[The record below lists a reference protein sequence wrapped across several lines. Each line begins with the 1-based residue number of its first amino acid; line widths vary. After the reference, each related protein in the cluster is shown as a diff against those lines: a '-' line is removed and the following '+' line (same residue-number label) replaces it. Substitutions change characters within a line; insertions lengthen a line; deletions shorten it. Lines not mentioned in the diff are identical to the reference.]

1 MPVFQYEAM
10 DASGKEVR
18 AEINATS
25 QEEAI
30 SRIRG
35 QGQFPTHIRLK
46 GRTAR
51 AAGPSKKGKTFA
63 IGRVST
69 KQLTQFTRQMST
81 LQDAGLPILRSLRIL
96 EGQTKPG
103 VLKNA
108 LQDIIEDVEA
118 GSTLSEAME
127 KHPKAFDR
135 LYVHTVRAGEA
146 GGVLDQI
153 LRKLADFME
162 KAVALK
168 RRIVGAMIYPVMVI
182 GIAVVILMAIMK
194 WIVPKFIEIFAKFKI
209 PQLPLPTRILVGVSH
224 FVGGY
229 SYVDAA
235 GVSHYTWGYWYVLLL
250 VPVLLWA
257 ILRMTKA
264 SRKGQYML
272 DWVKMKIPIVGSIVN
287 RTAIARFAR
296 TLGTLISSGVPIL
309 EALNITRE
317 TVGNAVVSQALGQVH
332 DSIREGESIAGPLR
346 QSGVV
351 DPIVVNMVDVGEE
364 TGELDK
370 MLLKVADT
378 CDGEV
383 DHLVGTL
390 MSAMEPLLVVFL
402 GATIGSIVIALF
414 LPLVE
419 LIKQVGQG

>member
-1 MPVFQYEAM
+1 M
-10 DASGKEVR
+10 DATGKEVR
-18 AEINATS
+18 AEINAPS

-46 GRTAR
+46 GRTPR
-51 AAGPSKKGKTFA
+51 AAGPSKKGKTFT
-63 IGRVST
+63 IGRVGM

-162 KAVALK
+162 KAVALR

-182 GIAVVILMAIMK
+182 GIAIIILIAIMK
-194 WIVPKFIEIFAKFKI
+194 WIVPKFIDIFAKFKI
-209 PQLPLPTRILVGVSH
+209 PQLPLPTRILVGVSD
-224 FVGGY
+224 FVK
-229 SYVDAA
+229 V
-235 GVSHYTWGYWYVLLL
+235 YWYLLAL
-250 VPVLLWA
+250 VPILLWA

-272 DWVKMKIPIVGSIVN
+272 DWMKMQIPIIGSITN

-370 MLLKVADT
+370 MLIKVADT
-378 CDGEV
+378 YDSEV
-383 DHLVGTL
+383 DHLVGSL
-390 MSAMEPLLVVFL
+390 MSAMEPLLVVVL

>member
-18 AEINATS
+18 AEVNAPS

-51 AAGPSKKGKTFA
+51 AAGPSKKGKSFA
-63 IGRVST
+63 FGRVGM

-118 GSTLSEAME
+118 GTTLSEAME

-182 GIAVVILMAIMK
+182 GIAIIILIAIMK
-194 WIVPKFIEIFAKFKI
+194 WIVPRFIEIFDKFNI

-229 SYVDAA
+229 
-235 GVSHYTWGYWYVLLL
+235 WYLL
-250 VPVLLWA
+250 VLVPILLWV

-272 DWVKMKIPIVGSIVN
+272 DWVKMKIPIVGSITN

-370 MLLKVADT
+370 MLIKVADT
-378 CDGEV
+378 YDGEV

>member
-1 MPVFQYEAM
+1 MPIFQYEAM

-18 AEINATS
+18 AELDAPS
-25 QEEAI
+25 QEEAV
-30 SRIRG
+30 SKIRA
-35 QGQFPTHIRLK
+35 QGQFPTHIRVK

-51 AAGPSKKGKTFA
+51 AAGPRKKGKTFA
-63 IGRVST
+63 FGRVGM

-108 LQDIIEDVEA
+108 LQDIIEDVEG

-153 LRKLADFME
+153 LRKLAEFME
-162 KAVALK
+162 KAMALR
-168 RRIVGAMIYPVMVI
+168 RRIVGAMVYPAMVI
-182 GIAVVILMAIMK
+182 SIAMIILLAIMK
-194 WIVPKFIEIFAKFKI
+194 WIVPRFIDIFQKFKI
-209 PQLPLPTRILVGVSH
+209 EGGLPAPTKGLIFFSHVVS
-224 FVGGY
+224 
-229 SYVDAA
+229 A
-235 GVSHYTWGYWYVLLL
+235 YWYLLL
-250 VPVLLWA
+250 LTPVLIYA
-257 ILRMTKA
+257 ILRLVRA
-264 SRKGQYML
+264 SAAGRYML
-272 DWVKMKIPIVGSIVN
+272 DWIKMNIPIVGSIVN
-287 RTAIARFAR
+287 RTAIAKFAR
-296 TLGTLISSGVPIL
+296 TLGTLIASGVPIL

-317 TVGNAVVSQALGQVH
+317 TVGNAVVARALGQVH

-346 QSGVV
+346 QSGIV

-370 MLLKVADT
+370 MLVKVADT
-378 CDGEV
+378 YDEEV
-383 DHLVGTL
+383 DHLVGSL
-390 MSAMEPLLVVFL
+390 VNAMEPIMIVFL
-402 GATIGSIVIALF
+402 GGTIGSIVIALF
-414 LPLVE
+414 MPLVE
-419 LIKQVGQG
+419 LIKQVGRT

>member
-10 DASGKEVR
+10 DATGKEVR
-18 AEINATS
+18 AEIDASS

-135 LYVHTVRAGEA
+135 LYVHTIRAGEA

-182 GIAVVILMAIMK
+182 GIAVIILMAIMK
-194 WIVPKFIEIFAKFKI
+194 WIVPRFIEIFAKFNI

-229 SYVDAA
+229 
-235 GVSHYTWGYWYVLLL
+235 WYLVVLM
-250 VPVLLWA
+250 PILLWA
-257 ILRMTKA
+257 TLRMTKA
-264 SRKGQYML
+264 SRKGQYL
-272 DWVKMKIPIVGSIVN
+272 IDWVKMHLPIIGSITN

-317 TVGNAVVSQALGQVH
+317 TVGNAVVSQALGHVH

-370 MLLKVADT
+370 MLIKVADT
-378 CDGEV
+378 YDEEV

-414 LPLVE
+414 IPLVE
-419 LIKQVGQG
+419 LIKQVGGQG